1 MQDQLPPVGTIRP
14 DTHLPPLRSNHRQD
28 GSLMWPWSTIQ
39 ALKAELHYY
48 IGRTKC
54 RIHIHNLIAY
64 GNEVICLRCH
74 RRADTPPSE
83 RWLRSHGI
91 DRH

>member
-1 MQDQLPPVGTIRP
+1 MTLTAFI
-14 DTHLPPLRSNHRQD
+14 L
-28 GSLMWPWSTIQ
+28 
-39 ALKAELHYY
+39 AELHYY

-54 RIHIHNLIAY
+54 RIRIHNLIAY
-64 GNEVICLRCH
+64 GNEVVCLRCH
-74 RRADTPPSE
+74 RRADVPSE